1 MKHLSTLCLFFLL
14 IACGQ
19 KSVPEANSKD
29 SVTSEAV
36 TPSVTAPKDSVVAEP
51 TATQTTTQTETP
63 KEEKKETG
71 PKPLLCKFQKLEP
84 GECLTYVFDCAT
96 FGLEAVSPSLPKD
109 QADIWNNLMAFSE
122 DHGDAPIANA
132 QYVGK
137 TFAILQ
143 AVVERD
149 VCQGGNMV
157 KQKATTVTSFKL
169 AK

>member
-1 MKHLSTLCLFFLL
+1 VKAFYSICFILVL

-19 KSVPEANSKD
+19 KSNPESTATDTTKLES
-29 SVTSEAV
+29 TAPAV
-36 TPSVTAPKDSVVAEP
+36 AAPKDSVVAEP
-51 TATQTTTQTETP
+51 IVKQTTPTETP
-63 KEEKKETG
+63 KKEKKETV

-84 GECLTYVFDCAT
+84 GECLTYVFDCT
-96 FGLEAVSPSLPKD
+96 SFGLEAVSPSLPKD